1 MLLYRNIFMLNLR
14 RFTIF
19 QRLAILVGIVI
30 FGLIVLSISS
40 LGNQYQALKNEQYLK
55 TKNVVETAHSIIK
68 HYATLEQNQTLT
80 RQQAQSQAIAS
91 IRSLR
96 YDDTNYFWI
105 NNYQP
110 AMVMHPIKPALEGKD
125 LTNNKDPDGT
135 PLFVEMVSVVKQ
147 SGEGYVPYKWPKP
160 GNDNPVDKIAF
171 VKGFDQWQWIIGS
184 GVYLDTIDSAFSQ
197 QRTIIIINVV
207 IMIIVVV
214 LFSYFIGR
222 SILTPTR
229 LAAQMMKDISQGE
242 GDLTRTLNENGNDE
256 ISQLSR
262 SFNLFVSKI
271 RESLVLVAK
280 SANDVNE
287 HAHAVDDSSKTSQ
300 SFIELQNDSSTQV
313 AAAMEEMTHQIHD
326 VSRNAEAA
334 EQAANDTASN
344 ASTGKN
350 VVSKTITAIETLSS
364 NIETV
369 SKVTADLAQES
380 NNIGSVL
387 DVIRSIAE
395 QTNLLAL
402 NAAIEAARAGE
413 HGRGFAVVADEV
425 RTLASR
431 TGKSTDEIQA
441 MIAKLQEGAKA
452 AVEAVKSSQEISI
465 STVEQASSANTSL
478 DEIDRL
484 VSVITDM
491 NGQIARATEQQTSA
505 ADEVNLRIN
514 DLSQS
519 TEQSLGNTKDLT
531 LASDKLK
538 QSSVELSSVVSRFKL
553 S

>member
-1 MLLYRNIFMLNLR
+1 MLNLR

-40 LGNQYQALKNEQYLK
+40 LSNQYQALKNEQYLK
-55 TKNVVETAHSIIK
+55 TKNVVETAYSTIK
-68 HYATLEQNQTLT
+68 HYAALEQNQTLT

-207 IMIIVVV
+207 IMIIVLV

>member
-1 MLLYRNIFMLNLR
+1 MHMPNLR

-30 FGLIVLSISS
+30 FGLIVLSISGLS
-40 LGNQYQALKNEQYLK
+40 NQYKSLKNEQYLK
-55 TKNVVETAHSIIK
+55 TKNVVETAYSIIT
-68 HYATLEQNQTLT
+68 HYAALEQSQTLT
-80 RQQAQSQAIAS
+80 RAQAQSQAMAS

-135 PLFVEMVSVVKQ
+135 PLFVEMVDVVKK

-160 GNDNPVDKIAF
+160 GSDKPVDKIAY
-171 VKGFDQWQWIIGS
+171 VKGFNQWQWIIGS
-184 GVYLDTIDSAFSQ
+184 GVYLDTIDNTFSQ
-197 QRTIIIINVV
+197 QRTIIVINVM
-207 IMIIVVV
+207 IMIVVVV

-229 LAAQMMKDISQGE
+229 LAAEMMKDISQGE

-313 AAAMEEMTHQIHD
+313 AAAMEQMTHQIHD

-334 EQAANDTASN
+334 EQAANDAASN

-465 STVEQASSANTSL
+465 STVEQASSANASL

-531 LASDKLK
+531 RASDKLK

>member
-1 MLLYRNIFMLNLR
+1 MPNLR

-30 FGLIVLSISS
+30 LGLIVLSISS
-40 LGNQYQALKNEQYLK
+40 LSNQYQALKKEQYLK
-55 TKNVVETAHSIIK
+55 TKNVVETAYSTIK
-68 HYATLEQNQTLT
+68 HYAALEQNQTLT

-105 NNYQP
+105 NDYQP

-135 PLFVEMVSVVKQ
+135 PLFVEMVSVVKK

-256 ISQLSR
+256 ISQLSQ

-280 SANDVNE
+280 SANDVND
-287 HAHAVDDSSKTSQ
+287 HAHTVDDSSKTSQ

-313 AAAMEEMTHQIHD
+313 AAAMEQMTHQIHD

-334 EQAANDTASN
+334 EQAANEAASN
-344 ASTGKN
+344 ASSGKS
-350 VVSKTITAIETLSS
+350 VVSKTITAIEALST

-465 STVEQASSANTSL
+465 STVEQASAANTSL

-519 TEQSLGNTKDLT
+519 TEQSLGNTNALT
-531 LASDKLK
+531 RASDKLK

>member
-1 MLLYRNIFMLNLR
+1 MHMPNLR
-14 RFTIF
+14 RFSIF

-40 LGNQYQALKNEQYLK
+40 LSNQYKSLKNEQYLK
-55 TKNVVETAHSIIK
+55 TKNVVETAYSIIT
-68 HYATLEQNQTLT
+68 HYAALEQSQTLT
-80 RQQAQSQAIAS
+80 RAQAQSQAMAS

-135 PLFVEMVSVVKQ
+135 PLFVEMVDVVKK

-160 GNDNPVDKIAF
+160 GSDKPVDKIAY
-171 VKGFDQWQWIIGS
+171 VKGFNQWQWIIGS
-184 GVYLDTIDSAFSQ
+184 GVYLDTIDNTFSQ
-197 QRTIIIINVV
+197 QRTIIVINVM
-207 IMIIVVV
+207 IMIVVVV

-229 LAAQMMKDISQGE
+229 LAAEMMKDISQGE

-300 SFIELQNDSSTQV
+300 SYIELQNDSSTQV
-313 AAAMEEMTHQIHD
+313 AAAMEQMTHQIHD

-334 EQAANDTASN
+334 EQAANDAASN

-465 STVEQASSANTSL
+465 STVEQASSANASL

-531 LASDKLK
+531 RASDKLK

>member
-1 MLLYRNIFMLNLR
+1 MPNLR

-30 FGLIVLSISS
+30 FGLIVLSISGLS
-40 LGNQYQALKNEQYLK
+40 NQYKSLKNEQYLK
-55 TKNVVETAHSIIK
+55 TKNVVETAYSIIT
-68 HYATLEQNQTLT
+68 HYAALEQSQTLT
-80 RQQAQSQAIAS
+80 RAQAQSQAMAS

-135 PLFVEMVSVVKQ
+135 PLFVEMVDVVKK

-160 GNDNPVDKIAF
+160 GSDKPVDKIAY
-171 VKGFDQWQWIIGS
+171 VKGFNQWQWIIGS
-184 GVYLDTIDSAFSQ
+184 GVYLDTIDNTFSQ
-197 QRTIIIINVV
+197 QRTIIVINVM
-207 IMIIVVV
+207 IMIVVVV

-229 LAAQMMKDISQGE
+229 LAAEMMKDISQGE

-313 AAAMEEMTHQIHD
+313 AAAMEQMTHQIHD

-334 EQAANDTASN
+334 EQAANDAASN

-465 STVEQASSANTSL
+465 STVEQASSANASL

-531 LASDKLK
+531 RASDKLK

>member
-1 MLLYRNIFMLNLR
+1 MFMLNLR

-30 FGLIVLSISS
+30 LGLIVLSISS
-40 LGNQYQALKNEQYLK
+40 LSNQYQALKNEQYLK
-55 TKNVVETAHSIIK
+55 TKNVVETAYSTVK
-68 HYATLEQNQTLT
+68 HYAALEQNQTLT

>member
-1 MLLYRNIFMLNLR
+1 MLLYRNMFMLNLR

-40 LGNQYQALKNEQYLK
+40 LSNQYQALKNEQYLK
-55 TKNVVETAHSIIK
+55 TKNVVETAYSTIK
-68 HYATLEQNQTLT
+68 HYAALEQNQTLT

-313 AAAMEEMTHQIHD
+313 AAAMEQMTHQIHD

-350 VVSKTITAIETLSS
+350 VVSKTIIAIETLSS

>member
-1 MLLYRNIFMLNLR
+1 MHMPNLR

-40 LGNQYQALKNEQYLK
+40 LSNQYKSLKNEQYLK
-55 TKNVVETAHSIIK
+55 TKNVVETAYSIIT
-68 HYATLEQNQTLT
+68 HYAALEQSQTLT
-80 RQQAQSQAIAS
+80 RAQAQSQAMAS

-135 PLFVEMVSVVKQ
+135 PLFVEMVDVVKK

-160 GNDNPVDKIAF
+160 GSDKPVDKIAY
-171 VKGFDQWQWIIGS
+171 VKGFNQWQWIIGS
-184 GVYLDTIDSAFSQ
+184 GVYLDTIDNTFSQ
-197 QRTIIIINVV
+197 QRTIIVINVV
-207 IMIIVVV
+207 IMIVVVV

-229 LAAQMMKDISQGE
+229 LAAEMMKDISQGE
-242 GDLTRTLNENGNDE
+242 GDLTRSLNDSGNDE

-313 AAAMEEMTHQIHD
+313 VAAMEQMTHQIHD

-334 EQAANDTASN
+334 EQAANDAASN

-465 STVEQASSANTSL
+465 STVEQASSANASL

-531 LASDKLK
+531 RASDKLK

>member
-1 MLLYRNIFMLNLR
+1 
-14 RFTIF
+14 
-19 QRLAILVGIVI
+19 
-30 FGLIVLSISS
+30 
-40 LGNQYQALKNEQYLK
+40 
-55 TKNVVETAHSIIK
+55 
-68 HYATLEQNQTLT
+68 
-80 RQQAQSQAIAS
+80 
-91 IRSLR
+91 
-96 YDDTNYFWI
+96 
-105 NNYQP
+105 
-110 AMVMHPIKPALEGKD
+110 MVD
-125 LTNNKDPDGT
+125 
-135 PLFVEMVSVVKQ
+135 VVKK

-160 GNDNPVDKIAF
+160 GSDEPVDKIAF

-184 GVYLDTIDSAFSQ
+184 GVYLDTIDNTFSQ
-197 QRTIIIINVV
+197 QRTIIVINVV
-207 IMIIVVV
+207 IMIVVVV

-229 LAAQMMKDISQGE
+229 LAAEMMKDISQGE
-242 GDLTRTLNENGNDE
+242 GDLTRSLNDSGNDE

-313 AAAMEEMTHQIHD
+313 AAAMEQMTHQIHD

-334 EQAANDTASN
+334 EQAANDAASN

-387 DVIRSIAE
+387 DVSRSIAE

-465 STVEQASSANTSL
+465 STVEQASSANASL

-531 LASDKLK
+531 RASDKLK

>member
-1 MLLYRNIFMLNLR
+1 MHMPNLR

-40 LGNQYQALKNEQYLK
+40 LSNQYKSLKNEQYLK
-55 TKNVVETAHSIIK
+55 TKNVVETAYSIIT
-68 HYATLEQNQTLT
+68 HYAALEQSQTLT
-80 RQQAQSQAIAS
+80 RAQAQSQAMAS

-135 PLFVEMVSVVKQ
+135 PLFVEMVDVVKK

-160 GNDNPVDKIAF
+160 GSDKPVDKIAY
-171 VKGFDQWQWIIGS
+171 VKGFNQWQWIIGS
-184 GVYLDTIDSAFSQ
+184 GVYLDTIDNTFSQ
-197 QRTIIIINVV
+197 QRTIIVINVM
-207 IMIIVVV
+207 IMIVVVV

-229 LAAQMMKDISQGE
+229 LAAEMMKDISQGE
-242 GDLTRTLNENGNDE
+242 GDLTRSLNDSGNDE

-313 AAAMEEMTHQIHD
+313 AAAMEQMTHQIHD

-334 EQAANDTASN
+334 EQAANDAASN

-369 SKVTADLAQES
+369 SKVTAELAQES

-465 STVEQASSANTSL
+465 STVEQASSANASL

>member
-1 MLLYRNIFMLNLR
+1 MFMLNLR

-40 LGNQYQALKNEQYLK
+40 LSNQYQALKNEQYLK

-68 HYATLEQNQTLT
+68 HYAALEQNQTLT

-553 S
+553 G

>member
-1 MLLYRNIFMLNLR
+1 MLNLR

-40 LGNQYQALKNEQYLK
+40 LSNQYQALKNEQYLK
-55 TKNVVETAHSIIK
+55 TKNVVETAYSTIK
-68 HYATLEQNQTLT
+68 HYAALEQNQTLT

-313 AAAMEEMTHQIHD
+313 AAAMEQMTHQIHD

-334 EQAANDTASN
+334 EQAANDAASN

-465 STVEQASSANTSL
+465 STVEQASSANASL

-531 LASDKLK
+531 RASDKLK

>member
-1 MLLYRNIFMLNLR
+1 MLNLR

-40 LGNQYQALKNEQYLK
+40 LSNQYQALKNEQYLK
-55 TKNVVETAHSIIK
+55 TKNVVETAYSTIK
-68 HYATLEQNQTLT
+68 HYAALEQNQTLT
-80 RQQAQSQAIAS
+80 RQQAQSQAVAS

-519 TEQSLGNTKDLT
+519 TEQSLGNTNDLT
-531 LASDKLK
+531 RASDKLK

>member
-1 MLLYRNIFMLNLR
+1 MPNLR

-40 LGNQYQALKNEQYLK
+40 LSNQYKSLKNEQYLK
-55 TKNVVETAHSIIK
+55 TKNVVETAYSIIT
-68 HYATLEQNQTLT
+68 HYAALEQSQTLT
-80 RQQAQSQAIAS
+80 RAQAQSQAMAS

-135 PLFVEMVSVVKQ
+135 PLFVEMVDVVKK

-160 GNDNPVDKIAF
+160 GSDKPVDKIAY
-171 VKGFDQWQWIIGS
+171 VKGFNQWQWIIGS
-184 GVYLDTIDSAFSQ
+184 GVYLDTIDNTFSL
-197 QRTIIIINVV
+197 QRTIIVINVM
-207 IMIIVVV
+207 IMLVVVV

-229 LAAQMMKDISQGE
+229 LAAEMMKDISQGE

-313 AAAMEEMTHQIHD
+313 AAAMEQMTHQIHD

-334 EQAANDTASN
+334 EQAANDAASN

-465 STVEQASSANTSL
+465 STVEQASSANASL

-531 LASDKLK
+531 RASDKLK

>member
-1 MLLYRNIFMLNLR
+1 MLNLR

-30 FGLIVLSISS
+30 LGLIVLSISS
-40 LGNQYQALKNEQYLK
+40 LSNQYQALKNEQYLK
-55 TKNVVETAHSIIK
+55 TQNVVETAYSIIK

-80 RQQAQSQAIAS
+80 RDQAQSQAMAA

-96 YDDTNYFWI
+96 YDETNYFWI
-105 NNYQP
+105 NDYQP
-110 AMVMHPIKPALEGKD
+110 AMVMHPIKPALDGKN
-125 LTNNKDPDGT
+125 LSNNKDPDGT
-135 PLFVEMVSVVKQ
+135 LLFMEMVSVVKK
-147 SGEGYVPYKWPKP
+147 SGAGFVPYKWPKP
-160 GNDNPVDKIAF
+160 GNDDPVDKIAF

-207 IMIIVVV
+207 VMIIVVI

-229 LAAQMMKDISQGE
+229 LAADMMKDISQGE
-242 GDLTRTLNENGNDE
+242 GDLTRTLNTDGNDE
-256 ISQLSR
+256 ISQLSQ

-271 RESLVLVAK
+271 RESLTLVAK
-280 SANDVNE
+280 SANEVNE
-287 HAHAVDDSSKTSQ
+287 HAHTVDDSTKTSQ

-313 AAAMEEMTHQIHD
+313 AAAMEQMTHQIHD
-326 VSRNAEAA
+326 VSSNAEAA
-334 EQAANDTASN
+334 EQAANDAAAN
-344 ASTGKN
+344 ASTGKG

-369 SKVTADLAQES
+369 SKVTADLANES

-387 DVIRSIAE
+387 DVIRGIAE

-452 AVEAVKSSQEISI
+452 AVEAVKSSQAISI
-465 STVEQASSANTSL
+465 TTVEQASSANTSL
-478 DEIDRL
+478 DEIERL

-491 NGQIARATEQQTSA
+491 NSQIARATEQQTQA

-531 LASDKLK
+531 QASDKLK
-538 QSSVELSSVVSRFKL
+538 QSSVELSAVVSRFKL

>member
-1 MLLYRNIFMLNLR
+1 MPNLR

-30 FGLIVLSISS
+30 FGLIVLSISGLS
-40 LGNQYQALKNEQYLK
+40 NQYKSLKNEQYLK
-55 TKNVVETAHSIIK
+55 TKNVVETAYSIIT
-68 HYATLEQNQTLT
+68 HYAALEQNQTLT
-80 RQQAQSQAIAS
+80 RAQAQSQAMAS

-135 PLFVEMVSVVKQ
+135 PLFVEMVDVVKK

-160 GNDNPVDKIAF
+160 GSDKPVDKIAY
-171 VKGFDQWQWIIGS
+171 VKGFNQWQWIIGS
-184 GVYLDTIDSAFSQ
+184 GVYLDTIDNTFSQ
-197 QRTIIIINVV
+197 QRTIIVINVM
-207 IMIIVVV
+207 IMIVVVV

-229 LAAQMMKDISQGE
+229 LAAEMMKDISQGE

-313 AAAMEEMTHQIHD
+313 AAAMEQMTHQIHD

-334 EQAANDTASN
+334 EQAANDAASN

-465 STVEQASSANTSL
+465 STVEQASSANASL

-531 LASDKLK
+531 HASDKLK

>member
-1 MLLYRNIFMLNLR
+1 MPNLR

-30 FGLIVLSISS
+30 LGLIVLSISS
-40 LGNQYQALKNEQYLK
+40 LSNQYQALKKEQYLK
-55 TKNVVETAHSIIK
+55 TKNVVETAYSTIK
-68 HYATLEQNQTLT
+68 HYAALEQNQTLT

-105 NNYQP
+105 NDYQP

-135 PLFVEMVSVVKQ
+135 PLFVEMVSVVKK

-256 ISQLSR
+256 ISQLSQ

-280 SANDVNE
+280 SANDVND
-287 HAHAVDDSSKTSQ
+287 HAHTVDDSSKTSQ

-313 AAAMEEMTHQIHD
+313 AAAMEQMTHQIHD

-334 EQAANDTASN
+334 EQAANEAASN
-344 ASTGKN
+344 ASSGKN
-350 VVSKTITAIETLSS
+350 VVSKTITAIEALST

-465 STVEQASSANTSL
+465 STVEQASAANTSL

-519 TEQSLGNTKDLT
+519 TEQSLGNTNDLT
-531 LASDKLK
+531 RASDKLK
-538 QSSVELSSVVSRFKL
+538 QSSVELSRVVSRFKL

>member
-1 MLLYRNIFMLNLR
+1 MLNLR

-30 FGLIVLSISS
+30 FGLIVLIISS
-40 LGNQYQALKNEQYLK
+40 LSNQYQALKNEQYLK
-55 TKNVVETAHSIIK
+55 TKNVVETAYSTIK
-68 HYATLEQNQTLT
+68 HYAALEQNQTLT

-125 LTNNKDPDGT
+125 LSNNKDPDGT

>member
-1 MLLYRNIFMLNLR
+1 MLLYRNMFMLNLR

-30 FGLIVLSISS
+30 LGLIVLSISS
-40 LGNQYQALKNEQYLK
+40 LSNQYQALKNEQYLK
-55 TKNVVETAHSIIK
+55 TKNVVETAYSTVK
-68 HYATLEQNQTLT
+68 HYAALEQNQTLT

>member
-1 MLLYRNIFMLNLR
+1 MLLYRNMFMLNLR

-30 FGLIVLSISS
+30 LGLIVLSISS
-40 LGNQYQALKNEQYLK
+40 LSNQYQALKNEQYLK
-55 TKNVVETAHSIIK
+55 TKNVVETAYSTIK
-68 HYATLEQNQTLT
+68 HYAALEQNQTLT

-96 YDDTNYFWI
+96 YNDTNYFWI

>member
-1 MLLYRNIFMLNLR
+1 MLLYRNMFMLNLR

-40 LGNQYQALKNEQYLK
+40 LSNQYQALKNEQYLK
-55 TKNVVETAHSIIK
+55 TKNVVETAYSTIK
-68 HYATLEQNQTLT
+68 HYAALEQNQTLT

-207 IMIIVVV
+207 IMIIVLV

-519 TEQSLGNTKDLT
+519 TEQSLGNTKNLT

>member
-1 MLLYRNIFMLNLR
+1 MLNLR

-19 QRLAILVGIVI
+19 QRLAILVTIVVI
-30 FGLIVLSISS
+30 GLIVLSISS
-40 LGNQYQALKNEQYLK
+40 LSNQYQALKNEQYLK
-55 TKNVVETAHSIIK
+55 TKNVVETAYSIIS
-68 HYATLEQNQTLT
+68 HYAALEQNQTLT
-80 RQQAQSQAIAS
+80 RTQAQSQAMAS

-135 PLFVEMVSVVKQ
+135 PLFVEMVDVVKK

-160 GNDNPVDKIAF
+160 GSEQAVDKIAF
-171 VKGFDQWQWIIGS
+171 VKGFEQWQWIIGS
-184 GVYLDTIDSAFSQ
+184 GVYLDTIDSAFSKQ
-197 QRTIIIINVV
+197 STIIIINVV
-207 IMIIVVV
+207 IMIIVVM

-229 LAAQMMKDISQGE
+229 LAAEMMKDISQGE
-242 GDLTRTLNENGNDE
+242 GDLTRSLNETGNDE
-256 ISQLSR
+256 ISQLSQ

-271 RESLVLVAK
+271 RESLILVAK
-280 SANDVNE
+280 SADDVNE

-313 AAAMEEMTHQIHD
+313 AAAMEQMTHQIHD
-326 VSRNAEAA
+326 VSRNADAA
-334 EQAANDTASN
+334 EQAANEAASN
-344 ASTGKN
+344 ASAGKN
-350 VVSKTITAIETLSS
+350 VVSKTITAIETLS
-364 NIETV
+364 NDIETV

-465 STVEQASSANTSL
+465 STVEQASLANTSL

-519 TEQSLGNTKDLT
+519 TEQSLGNTKNLT
-531 LASDKLK
+531 CASDKLK

-553 S
+553 N

>member
-1 MLLYRNIFMLNLR
+1 MHMPNLR

-40 LGNQYQALKNEQYLK
+40 LSNQYKSLKNEQYLK
-55 TKNVVETAHSIIK
+55 TKNVVETAYSIIT
-68 HYATLEQNQTLT
+68 HYAALEQSQTLT
-80 RQQAQSQAIAS
+80 RAQAQSQAMAS

-135 PLFVEMVSVVKQ
+135 PLFVEMVDVVKK

-160 GNDNPVDKIAF
+160 GSDKPVDKIAY
-171 VKGFDQWQWIIGS
+171 VKGFNQWQWIIGS
-184 GVYLDTIDSAFSQ
+184 GVYLDTIDNTFSL
-197 QRTIIIINVV
+197 QRTIIVINVM
-207 IMIIVVV
+207 IMIVVVV

-229 LAAQMMKDISQGE
+229 LAAEMMKDISQGE

-313 AAAMEEMTHQIHD
+313 AAAMEQMTHQIHD

-334 EQAANDTASN
+334 EQAANDAASN

-465 STVEQASSANTSL
+465 STVEQASSANASL

-531 LASDKLK
+531 RASDKLK

>member
-1 MLLYRNIFMLNLR
+1 MPNLR

-30 FGLIVLSISS
+30 LGLIVLSISS
-40 LGNQYQALKNEQYLK
+40 LSNQYQALKKEQYLK
-55 TKNVVETAHSIIK
+55 TKNVVETAYSTIK
-68 HYATLEQNQTLT
+68 HYAALEQNQTLT

-105 NNYQP
+105 NDYQP

-135 PLFVEMVSVVKQ
+135 PLFVEMVSVVKK

-256 ISQLSR
+256 ISQLSQ

-280 SANDVNE
+280 NANDVND
-287 HAHAVDDSSKTSQ
+287 HAHTVDDSSKTSQ

-313 AAAMEEMTHQIHD
+313 AAAMEQMTHQIHD

-334 EQAANDTASN
+334 EQAANEAASN
-344 ASTGKN
+344 ASSGKS
-350 VVSKTITAIETLSS
+350 VVSKTITAIEALST

-465 STVEQASSANTSL
+465 STVEQASAANTSL

-519 TEQSLGNTKDLT
+519 TEQSLGNTNDLT
-531 LASDKLK
+531 RASDKLK

>member
-1 MLLYRNIFMLNLR
+1 MPNLR

-30 FGLIVLSISS
+30 LGLIVLSISS
-40 LGNQYQALKNEQYLK
+40 LSNQYQALKNEQYLK
-55 TKNVVETAHSIIK
+55 TKNVVETAYSTIK
-68 HYATLEQNQTLT
+68 HYAALEQNQTLT

>member
-1 MLLYRNIFMLNLR
+1 MPNLR

-30 FGLIVLSISS
+30 LGLIVLSISS
-40 LGNQYQALKNEQYLK
+40 LRNQYQALKNEQYLK
-55 TKNVVETAHSIIK
+55 TKNVVETAYSTIK
-68 HYATLEQNQTLT
+68 HYAALEQNQTLT

-96 YDDTNYFWI
+96 YDNTNYFWI
-105 NNYQP
+105 NDYQP

-135 PLFVEMVSVVKQ
+135 PLFVEMVSVVKK

-256 ISQLSR
+256 ISQLSQ

-271 RESLVLVAK
+271 RESLILVAK
-280 SANDVNE
+280 SANDVND
-287 HAHAVDDSSKTSQ
+287 HAHTVDDSSKTSQ

-313 AAAMEEMTHQIHD
+313 AAAMEQMTHQIHD

-334 EQAANDTASN
+334 EQAANEAASN
-344 ASTGKN
+344 ASSGKN
-350 VVSKTITAIETLSS
+350 VVSKTITAIEALST

-465 STVEQASSANTSL
+465 STVEQASAANTSL

-519 TEQSLGNTKDLT
+519 TEQSLGNTNDLT
-531 LASDKLK
+531 RASDKLK

>member
-1 MLLYRNIFMLNLR
+1 MHMPNLR

-40 LGNQYQALKNEQYLK
+40 LSNQYKSLKNEQYLK
-55 TKNVVETAHSIIK
+55 TKNVVETAYSIIT
-68 HYATLEQNQTLT
+68 HYAALEQSQKLT
-80 RQQAQSQAIAS
+80 RAQAQSQAMAS

-110 AMVMHPIKPALEGKD
+110 TMVMHPIKPALEGKD

-135 PLFVEMVSVVKQ
+135 PLFVEMVDVVKK

-160 GNDNPVDKIAF
+160 GSDKPVDKIAY
-171 VKGFDQWQWIIGS
+171 VKGFNQWQWIIGS

-197 QRTIIIINVV
+197 QRTIIVINVM
-207 IMIIVVV
+207 IMLVVVV
-214 LFSYFIGR
+214 LFSYFIGH

-229 LAAQMMKDISQGE
+229 LAAEMMKDISQGE

-313 AAAMEEMTHQIHD
+313 AAAMEQMTHQIHD

-334 EQAANDTASN
+334 EQAANDAASN

-369 SKVTADLAQES
+369 SKVTAELAQES

-465 STVEQASSANTSL
+465 STVEQASSANASL

-519 TEQSLGNTKDLT
+519 TKQSLGNTKDLT
-531 LASDKLK
+531 RASDKLK

>member
-1 MLLYRNIFMLNLR
+1 MPNLR

-40 LGNQYQALKNEQYLK
+40 LSNQYKSLKNEQYLK
-55 TKNVVETAHSIIK
+55 TKNVVETAYSIIT
-68 HYATLEQNQTLT
+68 HYAALEQSQTLT
-80 RQQAQSQAIAS
+80 RAQAQSQAMAS

-135 PLFVEMVSVVKQ
+135 PLFVEMVDVVKK

-160 GNDNPVDKIAF
+160 GSDKPVDKIAY
-171 VKGFDQWQWIIGS
+171 VKGFNQWQWIIGS
-184 GVYLDTIDSAFSQ
+184 GVYLDTIDNTFSQ
-197 QRTIIIINVV
+197 QRTIIVINVM
-207 IMIIVVV
+207 IMIVVVV

-229 LAAQMMKDISQGE
+229 LAAEMMKDISQGE

-313 AAAMEEMTHQIHD
+313 AAAMEQMTHQIHD

-334 EQAANDTASN
+334 EQAANDAASN

-465 STVEQASSANTSL
+465 STVEQASSANASL

-531 LASDKLK
+531 RASDKLK